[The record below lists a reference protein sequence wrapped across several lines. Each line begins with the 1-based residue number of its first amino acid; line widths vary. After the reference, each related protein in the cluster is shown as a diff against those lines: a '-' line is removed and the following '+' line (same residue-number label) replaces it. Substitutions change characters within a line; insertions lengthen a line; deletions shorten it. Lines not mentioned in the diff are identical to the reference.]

1 MALPCKFI
9 YNGKEYSEKEFK
21 ELILKGEFDKDLSKE
36 LLLPKDSG
44 DITTELKTDN
54 NGKDGSQKDNSK
66 ESTDE
71 TNGESGSKE
80 GDGKEKVK
88 KEGVAEP
95 PTGETT
101 PLNEVDEDSERY
113 ASVRK
118 EKLKEIEIAKDL
130 FEKQSKIKWS
140 ETYKS
145 ALENV
150 QKMFPNKSLYE
161 AMKARVNELA
171 IKLNKKELYNPTSED
186 IAVFNVLRAETNKRI
201 DDVEGLDSDNSVMR
215 DLATAELENYKA
227 DLDNIVRVTNQ
238 DGEKGR
244 AFNMLRSEVNTDSGL
259 KIRRMELT
267 KSNGGEKLSS
277 EQEGWLKDRW
287 EEEKALLQQENELKT
302 ESMKQDFDNKL
313 ADLQKQ
319 YEEKL
324 KETTKNTSENKTVK
338 EKTLS
343 QKGKDVANKIRNL
356 KKPKGSTNI
365 DFTLGTWDL
374 AVEGIA
380 KLVEAGSTVAEAIEK
395 LVKDGVIGF
404 KELKDKDNF
413 EGHLSD
419 WINKKDKTEQ
429 LEKIKIFSEENNVTD
444 ITNDM
449 VAKNLI
455 RDYVNSHIGEVEQK
469 DILDAAYK
477 DLKSVLPNATKENLI
492 GAYLKEN
499 EYKQPTKKDLEGG
512 LKQAQ
517 KELTSIAK
525 LTEDIEDLNNLKEV
539 RKRNF
544 STPREKSEYEKKLFD
559 EKKDKLKSLSEQ
571 KRKIDKEEKD
581 AQKKKDKLA
590 ELDANIERAK
600 RDLDLIKTY
609 KDKSETKIDEDI
621 AAKEKELKKAINDN
635 SSEDRV
641 QAKKLESE
649 KENVRKK
656 IKEFNQ
662 KLADG
667 EFIEPEPITLKKQ
680 DAELIRLKK
689 QLSTIEEQYRKKQK
703 ELEEKNKG
711 KLERSANFLR
721 SAYVTTLIWKFGTLA
736 KVATMSALRPLSES
750 TRKLVFG
757 KTFDLFFPN
766 ISEAAK
772 HGGESSSL
780 RSIKK
785 GFEAYFGQMG
795 EKRINAK
802 YEIAEKEYKEA
813 SKAYKDYKESSNPND
828 KKLEQLKNNMNDKLI
843 KTMGSFIYKFIGGSS
858 VKDAMSA
865 LVNRANE
872 IEKQFGHIKGESIKD
887 GNLLDK
893 SEYVLG
899 FIGRSH
905 SALKTFS
912 GRFSFAAGFMARLEG
927 AVKAGEDIS
936 KGNKILE
943 IAHESYLDWER
954 GKYQQSNLISDYF
967 NDMINNA
974 DRGKTG
980 NELKAAKVAKFLL
993 KWDVPITRVPVNILH
1008 EAVVEY
1014 TFGLVKSAYIANKE
1028 VRGIKRQLKSEGVMP
1043 NEKGFKDA
1051 LKERISQM
1059 DAKQAATIVRCFT
1072 KGGLSAGLYALAAI
1086 SGAVHFGIFPH
1097 KGQKKHKEEDEL
1109 QKDELNPGQ
1118 IMLGD
1123 DKYGETLS
1131 SIIEH
1136 TPALWE
1142 TFMGL
1147 GIAQAYNDD
1156 IKKGKTSKQ
1165 AAEKAIYMHL
1175 KIVESGIPQLKL
1187 IQSLQDDVT
1196 RSVLKNAENL
1206 GILEPPKKK
1215 H

>member
-1 MALPCKFI
+1 
-9 YNGKEYSEKEFK
+9 
-21 ELILKGEFDKDLSKE
+21 
-36 LLLPKDSG
+36 
-44 DITTELKTDN
+44 
-54 NGKDGSQKDNSK
+54 
-66 ESTDE
+66 
-71 TNGESGSKE
+71 
-80 GDGKEKVK
+80 
-88 KEGVAEP
+88 
-95 PTGETT
+95 
-101 PLNEVDEDSERY
+101 
-113 ASVRK
+113 
-118 EKLKEIEIAKDL
+118 
-130 FEKQSKIKWS
+130 
-140 ETYKS
+140 
-145 ALENV
+145 
-150 QKMFPNKSLYE
+150 
-161 AMKARVNELA
+161 
-171 IKLNKKELYNPTSED
+171 
-186 IAVFNVLRAETNKRI
+186 
-201 DDVEGLDSDNSVMR
+201 
-215 DLATAELENYKA
+215 
-227 DLDNIVRVTNQ
+227 
-238 DGEKGR
+238 
-244 AFNMLRSEVNTDSGL
+244 
-259 KIRRMELT
+259 
-267 KSNGGEKLSS
+267 
-277 EQEGWLKDRW
+277 
-287 EEEKALLQQENELKT
+287 
-302 ESMKQDFDNKL
+302 
-313 ADLQKQ
+313 
-319 YEEKL
+319 
-324 KETTKNTSENKTVK
+324 
-338 EKTLS
+338 
-343 QKGKDVANKIRNL
+343 
-356 KKPKGSTNI
+356 
-365 DFTLGTWDL
+365 
-374 AVEGIA
+374 
-380 KLVEAGSTVAEAIEK
+380 
-395 LVKDGVIGF
+395 
-404 KELKDKDNF
+404 
-413 EGHLSD
+413 
-419 WINKKDKTEQ
+419 
-429 LEKIKIFSEENNVTD
+429 
-444 ITNDM
+444 
-449 VAKNLI
+449 
-455 RDYVNSHIGEVEQK
+455 
-469 DILDAAYK
+469 
-477 DLKSVLPNATKENLI
+477 
-492 GAYLKEN
+492 
-499 EYKQPTKKDLEGG
+499 
-512 LKQAQ
+512 
-517 KELTSIAK
+517 
-525 LTEDIEDLNNLKEV
+525 
-539 RKRNF
+539 
-544 STPREKSEYEKKLFD
+544 
-559 EKKDKLKSLSEQ
+559 
-571 KRKIDKEEKD
+571 
-581 AQKKKDKLA
+581 
-590 ELDANIERAK
+590 
-600 RDLDLIKTY
+600 
-609 KDKSETKIDEDI
+609 
-621 AAKEKELKKAINDN
+621 
-635 SSEDRV
+635 
-641 QAKKLESE
+641 
-649 KENVRKK
+649 
-656 IKEFNQ
+656 
-662 KLADG
+662 
-667 EFIEPEPITLKKQ
+667 
-680 DAELIRLKK
+680 
-689 QLSTIEEQYRKKQK
+689 
-703 ELEEKNKG
+703 
-711 KLERSANFLR
+711 
-721 SAYVTTLIWKFGTLA
+721 
-736 KVATMSALRPLSES
+736 MSALRPLSES

-1165 AAEKAIYMHL
+1165 AAGKAIYMHL